1 MQSTT
6 ASNAAGDLLRVGLG
20 IMYVTHSVVLK
31 VATYGFD
38 GTAQYFESIG
48 LPGAL
53 AYFTIF
59 AEAIGGALLIAG
71 YKARET
77 ALLLVPILVGALW
90 AHSGNGW
97 VFTNQGGG
105 WEYPLF
111 LIAVS
116 LAVALNPG
124 RVLVRRAARV
134 ADQRVALQR

>member
-1 MQSTT
+1 MQRST
-6 ASNAAGDLLRVGLG
+6 ASTAAGDLLRIGLG
-20 IMYVTHSVVLK
+20 IMYVAHSVVLK

-53 AYFTIF
+53 AYVTIV
-59 AEAIGGALLIAG
+59 AEALGGAFLIAG

-77 ALLLVPILVGALW
+77 ALLLVPILAGALW
-90 AHSGNGW
+90 AHASNGW
-97 VFTNQGGG
+97 VFSNAGGG

-111 LIAVS
+111 LIVIS

-124 RVLVRRAARV
+124 RVLAPRAPRTAPRPAELAR
-134 ADQRVALQR
+134 